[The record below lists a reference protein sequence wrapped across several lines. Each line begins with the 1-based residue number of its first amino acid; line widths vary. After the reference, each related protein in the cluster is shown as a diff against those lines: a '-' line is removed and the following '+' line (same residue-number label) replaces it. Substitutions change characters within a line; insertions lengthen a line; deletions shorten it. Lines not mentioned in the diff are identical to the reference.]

1 MLVHTVCAHAST
13 GVEEEK
19 MIQKTGWQMS
29 RGEHDVCQNRSPEE
43 NAESR
48 VVLCPCLD
56 IAAVA
61 LYISF
66 CRQSALVAEAECVH
80 QSRIISL

>member
-29 RGEHDVCQNRSPEE
+29 RGEHDVC
-43 NAESR
+43 
-48 VVLCPCLD
+48 VKTG
-56 IAAVA
+56 A
-61 LYISF
+61 LRKMQKVGWSSVPVEISQPLHF
-66 CRQSALVAEAECVH
+66 TSASAGKAL
-80 QSRIISL
+80 